1 MPDPFWGNLYKSITD
16 EELIEAAIARIA
28 ALYSTTLAFG
38 TWGMVPKSQIDNST
52 IDEEIDLKIVAHNAD
67 EEAHLAA
74 GQSLQSHKAAEI
86 IDHIAGSVVADKLAR
101 VLSDG
106 LLFREDGRTFDVW
119 SLYQIG
125 ASSEVVAG
133 ILQLYCHIE
142 DPSPARADAAGIF
155 GGYSITYASE
165 IFWLDF
171 MANFSGGNS
180 VDTWVS
186 VGYGSLYVTGN
197 GVGFRYKKS
206 DGHLYAFHRIGAN
219 YYETD
224 LGEPPADEFHK
235 YRVNYINS
243 VFTFYVDDELVATH
257 NTNMPTGSN
266 STVITLGCVVDPT
279 GNGSLELR
287 FLEYYQSS
295 SMTPG

>member
-1 MPDPFWGNLYKSITD
+1 MPDPFWGNLQKSVTD
-16 EELIEAAIARIA
+16 SELIEAAIARISQ
-28 ALYSTTLAFG
+28 LYSSMLAFG
-38 TWGMVPKSQIDNST
+38 TWGMVPKSQSNPDT
-52 IDEEIDLKIVAHNAD
+52 IDDQIDADIIAHNAD
-67 EEAHLAA
+67 ESAHLAA

-165 IFWLDF
+165 ILWLDF

-186 VGYGSLYVTGN
+186 VGYGTLYVTGN
-197 GVGFRYKKS
+197 GFGFRYKKS
-206 DGHLYAFHRIGAN
+206 DGHLYAFHRIGATF
-219 YYETD
+219 YDTD

-235 YRVNYINS
+235 YRVNFS
-243 VFTFYVDDELVATH
+243 AGAFTFYVDDVLVATH
-257 NTNMPTGSN
+257 NTNIPTGSN
-266 STVITLGCVVDPT
+266 TTVITLGCVVDPT
-279 GNGSLELR
+279 GSGSLELR

-295 SMTPG
+295 GMVPG